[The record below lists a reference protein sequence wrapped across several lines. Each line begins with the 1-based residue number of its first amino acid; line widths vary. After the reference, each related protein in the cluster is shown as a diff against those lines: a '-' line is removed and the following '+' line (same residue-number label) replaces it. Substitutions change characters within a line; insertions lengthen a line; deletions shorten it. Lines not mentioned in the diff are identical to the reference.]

1 MKCIYLTGREVSNK
15 QTNKRLHLL
24 IFAAAAATVVVQRVN
39 RNECA
44 SYPRL
49 KNGVRFACRHDY
61 VSMACTCVELS
72 RIECNPFFDGGDSL
86 KFIELLFSMSPKFN
100 IEFIHIWHTGFSSF
114 DFLLFSQQTNSLS
127 NFHAFRNMKYNAR
140 AWFNSLWKI
149 RLPSRSDSTTVSAVR
164 VKVSICPAH
173 FVFIPFHQNEIVIAI
188 GLCAQRTHITHALI
202 LRLRLFTG
210 CTLHLLFVCKAQ
222 FNGLVYAVYAICMQT
237 SVAHRF
243 IKWVRK

>member
-1 MKCIYLTGREVSNK
+1 MIMCQWHALVLSWVVSNAIHFS
-15 QTNKRLHLL
+15 T
-24 IFAAAAATVVVQRVN
+24 AATHSSSLNCRCRCHQSSILN
-39 RNECA
+39 L
-44 SYPRL
+44 YTF
-49 KNGVRFACRHDY
+49 GVR
-61 VSMACTCVELS
+61 V
-72 RIECNPFFDGGDSL
+72 
-86 KFIELLFSMSPKFN
+86 
-100 IEFIHIWHTGFSSF
+100 
-114 DFLLFSQQTNSLS
+114 FLRLIFSQQTNSLS
-127 NFHAFRNMKYNAR
+127 NFHAFRDMKYNAR

-222 FNGLVYAVYAICMQT
+222 FNGLSYAVYAICMQT